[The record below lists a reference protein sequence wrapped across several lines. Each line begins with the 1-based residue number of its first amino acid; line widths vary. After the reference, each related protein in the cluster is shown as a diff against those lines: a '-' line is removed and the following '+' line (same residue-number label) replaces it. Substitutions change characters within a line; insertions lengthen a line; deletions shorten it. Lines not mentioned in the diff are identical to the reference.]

1 MTTTRDIVERA
12 FRKIGLKAEDEAITG
27 DMLAHG
33 VDTLNAMMFGWELF
47 GIALDHT
54 ALAAT
59 DDFSLEAKF
68 EEGTVYQLASRLSP
82 DYLVAAPD
90 SDRFFRALQAAYL
103 VIDEMTL
110 PKAITRLPSQLDT
123 NSTGLGTTE
132 ETTPGLTIWTN

>member
-12 FRKIGLKAEDEAITG
+12 YRKIGLKAEDEAITG

-47 GIALDHT
+47 GININHT

-59 DDFSLEAKF
+59 SAFTLEPRF

-82 DYLVAAPD
+82 DFLVPAPD
-90 SDRFFRALQAAYL
+90 SDRFFRAMQAAYL
-103 VIDEMTL
+103 VIDEMAL
-110 PKAITRLPSQLDT
+110 PKALTRMPSQIDR
-123 NSTGLGTTE
+123 SGVA
-132 ETTPGLTIWTN
+132 